1 MNQKKRRNWKL
12 RVEIF
17 KNKKMKKLFSFACYL
32 SFSLIATSGF
42 SQVFGK
48 QGFDLPIID
57 LDKDKALQVVIDKEE
72 GQYLGHPTTVLLKD
86 GKTIICV
93 YPKGHGKGGVV
104 MKKSIDGGK
113 TWSPRLKTPESWITS
128 KEVPTIYLT
137 TDAKGKDRLIMFS
150 GAQHRFQEVIRMAV
164 SEDQGETWSE
174 LKAIG
179 DYTGI
184 VAMADCIP
192 LKNAGHYLATFHIR
206 GPENSMILYQ
216 VESRDGGLTWGEP
229 RELYRAISHHL
240 CEAGLIYSPDKSEI
254 AMLLRE
260 NARNYNSQIMFSS
273 DEGKTWSKPKPMPGS
288 LNGDRHQGI
297 YMPDGRLLIQ
307 FRDNTPRNRPGNE
320 LSSTEGDWAGWVG
333 TWNDLKNG
341 YEGQFRIRFKD
352 NTKGWDS
359 TYPAAELLPD
369 GTLVCT
375 TYGHW
380 EKDEQPYILS
390 FRISVDLLNNKLKKL
405 NGQEQ
410 DTIENIMK

>member
-1 MNQKKRRNWKL
+1 MKNA
-12 RVEIF
+12 IF
-17 KNKKMKKLFSFACYL
+17 YTWFA
-32 SFSLIATSGF
+32 SIFLITTSGY

-48 QGFDLPIID
+48 LGFDLPIID
-57 LDKDKALQVVIDKEE
+57 LDGANELQIIVDKEQ

-86 GKTIICV
+86 GKTIISV
-93 YPKGHGKGGVV
+93 YPKGHGKGGIV
-104 MKKSIDGGK
+104 MKKSLDGGI
-113 TWSPRLKTPESWITS
+113 TWSDRLKTPVSWSTS
-128 KEVPTIYLT
+128 KEVPTLYPT

-150 GAQHRFQEVIRMAV
+150 GTQDHVQGAIRMSI
-164 SEDQGETWSE
+164 SEDEGVTWSE
-174 LKAIG
+174 LKPIG
-179 DYTGI
+179 NYKGI

-192 LKNAGHYLATFHIR
+192 LKDAGHYLATFHIR

-216 VESRDGGLTWGEP
+216 VESWDGGLSWEEP
-229 RELYRAISHHL
+229 KELYRASTHHL

-320 LSSTEGDWAGWVG
+320 MSPTEGDWVGWVG
-333 TWNDLKNG
+333 SWDDLKNG

-352 NTKGWDS
+352 NKKGWDT
-359 TYPAAELLPD
+359 TYPAAELLTD

-380 EKDEQPYILS
+380 EEGEQPYILS
-390 FRISVDLLNNKLKKL
+390 FRFKANLLDNKLK
-405 NGQEQ
+405 EQ
-410 DTIENIMK
+410 RKNALGRIQNVMN

>member
-1 MNQKKRRNWKL
+1 MKNVLFLTWAACTFVASTTMYSQAYGKL
-12 RVEIF
+12 
-17 KNKKMKKLFSFACYL
+17 
-32 SFSLIATSGF
+32 GH
-42 SQVFGK
+42 
-48 QGFDLPIID
+48 DLPIID
-57 LDKDKALQVVIDKEE
+57 LDRENQLQIIVDKEQ

-86 GKTIICV
+86 GKTILCV
-93 YPKGHGKGGVV
+93 YPKGHGKGGIV
-104 MKKSIDGGK
+104 MKKSRDGGK
-113 TWSPRLKTPESWITS
+113 TWSGRLKTPESWATS
-128 KEVPTIYLT
+128 KEVPTIYPT

-150 GAQHRFQEVIRMAV
+150 GTQDHVQGAIRMSV
-164 SEDQGETWSE
+164 SEDQGENWSE
-174 LKAIG
+174 LKPIG
-179 DYTGI
+179 DYKGI

-192 LKNAGHYLATFHIR
+192 LKVAGHYLATFHIR

-216 VESRDGGLTWGEP
+216 VESRDGGLTWGKP
-229 RELYRAISHHL
+229 KELYRASTHHL

-320 LSSTEGDWAGWVG
+320 MSVTEGDWVGWVG
-333 TWNDLKNG
+333 SWDDLKNG
-341 YEGQFRIRFKD
+341 HEGQFRIRFKD
-352 NTKGWDS
+352 NKNGWDS

-380 EKDEQPYILS
+380 DKGEQPYILS
-390 FRISVDLLNNKLKKL
+390 FRFKTDLLNHKL
-405 NGQEQ
+405 NEQ
-410 DTIENIMK
+410 RKNSLAKIQNIMK

>member
-1 MNQKKRRNWKL
+1 MF
-12 RVEIF
+12 V
-17 KNKKMKKLFSFACYL
+17 
-32 SFSLIATSGF
+32 SLAFLVTTSGF

-48 QGFDLPIID
+48 LGFDLPIID
-57 LDKDKALQVVIDKEE
+57 LDGEEDIQIVIDKEKD
-72 GQYLGHPTTVLLKD
+72 QYLGHPTTVLLED

-93 YPKGHGKGGVV
+93 YPKGHGKGGIV

-113 TWSPRLKTPESWITS
+113 TWSDRLKTPESWATS
-128 KEVPTIYLT
+128 KEVPTIYPT
-137 TDAKGKDRLIMFS
+137 TDAKGIDRLIMFS

-174 LKAIG
+174 LKGIG

-192 LKNAGHYLATFHIR
+192 LKNAGHYLATFHTQ
-206 GPENSMILYQ
+206 GPEKTMILYQ
-216 VESRDGGLTWGEP
+216 VESLDGGLSWGEP
-229 RELYRAISHHL
+229 KELYRASSHHL

-307 FRDNTPRNRPGNE
+307 FRDNTPRNRPGNVM
-320 LSSTEGDWAGWVG
+320 SPTEGDWVGWVG
-333 TWNDLKNG
+333 SWDDLKNG

-352 NTKGWDS
+352 NTKDWDS

-369 GTLVCT
+369 GTLLCT

-380 EKDEQPYILS
+380 DEGEQPYILS
-390 FRISVDLLNNKLKKL
+390 FRFKTDLLNNKLTEQRKKAL
-405 NGQEQ
+405 EKIQ
-410 DTIENIMK
+410 NIME

>member
-1 MNQKKRRNWKL
+1 M
-12 RVEIF
+12 
-17 KNKKMKKLFSFACYL
+17 KNALLFTWVACTFL
-32 SFSLIATSGF
+32 ATTTMF

-48 QGFDLPIID
+48 LGHDLPIID
-57 LDKDKALQVVIDKEE
+57 LDGENQLQVVVDREQ

-93 YPKGHGKGGVV
+93 YPKGHGKGGIV
-104 MKKSIDGGK
+104 MKKSTDGGK
-113 TWSPRLKTPESWITS
+113 TWSQRLKTPESWATS
-128 KEVPTIYLT
+128 KEVPTIYPT
-137 TDAKGKDRLIMFS
+137 TDAKGKDRLILFS
-150 GAQHRFQEVIRMAV
+150 GAQHRFDEAIRMSV
-164 SEDQGETWSE
+164 SEDNGETWSE

-179 DYTGI
+179 DYKGI

-192 LKNAGHYLATFHIR
+192 LKDAGHYLATFHTQ
-206 GPENSMILYQ
+206 GPENTMILYQ
-216 VESRDGGLTWGEP
+216 VESWDGGLTWGEP
-229 RELYRAISHHL
+229 KEMYRASSHHL

-320 LSSTEGDWAGWVG
+320 MSPTEGDWVGWVG
-333 TWNDLKNG
+333 SWNDLKNG
-341 YEGQFRIRFKD
+341 HEGQFRIRFKD

-359 TYPAAELLPD
+359 TYPAAELLAD

-380 EKDEQPYILS
+380 NKEEQPYILS
-390 FRISVDLLNNKLKKL
+390 FRFKTDLLNHKL
-405 NGQEQ
+405 NGQRKNSLAKIQ
-410 DTIENIMK
+410 NIMK

>member
-1 MNQKKRRNWKL
+1 MF
-12 RVEIF
+12 V
-17 KNKKMKKLFSFACYL
+17 
-32 SFSLIATSGF
+32 SLAFLVTTSGF

-48 QGFDLPIID
+48 LGFDLPIID
-57 LDKDKALQVVIDKEE
+57 LDGEEDIQIVIDKEKD
-72 GQYLGHPTTVLLKD
+72 QYLGHPTTVLLED

-93 YPKGHGKGGVV
+93 YPKGHGKGGIV

-113 TWSPRLKTPESWITS
+113 TWSDRLKTPESWATS
-128 KEVPTIYLT
+128 KEVPTIYPT
-137 TDAKGKDRLIMFS
+137 TDAKGIDRLIMFS

-174 LKAIG
+174 LKGIG

-192 LKNAGHYLATFHIR
+192 LKNAGHYLATFHTQ
-206 GPENSMILYQ
+206 GPDKSMILYQ
-216 VESRDGGLTWGEP
+216 VKSLDGGLTWGEP
-229 RELYRAISHHL
+229 KELYRASSHHL

-307 FRDNTPRNRPGNE
+307 FRDNTPRNRPGNVM
-320 LSSTEGDWAGWVG
+320 SPTEGDWVGWVG
-333 TWNDLKNG
+333 SWDDLKNG

-352 NTKGWDS
+352 NTKDWDS

-369 GTLVCT
+369 GTLLCT

-380 EKDEQPYILS
+380 DEGEQPYILS
-390 FRISVDLLNNKLKKL
+390 FRFKTDLLNNKLTEQRKKAL
-405 NGQEQ
+405 EKIQ
-410 DTIENIMK
+410 NIME

>member
-1 MNQKKRRNWKL
+1 M
-12 RVEIF
+12 
-17 KNKKMKKLFSFACYL
+17 KNVLFLTWAACTFLASTTMY
-32 SFSLIATSGF
+32 

-48 QGFDLPIID
+48 LGYDLPIID
-57 LDKDKALQVVIDKEE
+57 LDREVQLQVVVDKEQ

-86 GKTIICV
+86 GKTILCV
-93 YPKGHGKGGVV
+93 YPKGHGKGGIV

-113 TWSPRLKTPESWITS
+113 TWSGRLNTPKNWATS
-128 KEVPTIYLT
+128 KEVPTIYPT
-137 TDAKGKDRLIMFS
+137 TDAEGKDRLILFS
-150 GAQHRFQEVIRMAV
+150 GTQDHVQGVIRMSV
-164 SEDQGETWSE
+164 SEDQGENWSE
-174 LKAIG
+174 LKPIG
-179 DYTGI
+179 NYKGI
-184 VAMADCIP
+184 VAMSDCIP
-192 LKNAGHYLATFHIR
+192 LKDAGHYLATFHIR

-216 VESRDGGLTWGEP
+216 VESRNGGLTWGEP
-229 RELYRAISHHL
+229 KELYRASTHHL

-320 LSSTEGDWAGWVG
+320 MSVTEGDWVGWIG
-333 TWNDLKNG
+333 SWDDLKNG

-352 NTKGWDS
+352 NKNGWDS

-380 EKDEQPYILS
+380 DKEEQPYILS
-390 FRISVDLLNNKLKKL
+390 FRFTTDLLNRKLE
-405 NGQEQ
+405 EQ
-410 DTIENIMK
+410 RKNVLDKIYNVMK

>member
-1 MNQKKRRNWKL
+1 MNGSTNS
-12 RVEIF
+12 E
-17 KNKKMKKLFSFACYL
+17 KMKRFLTFA
-32 SFSLIATSGF
+32 SLAFLVTTGGF

-48 QGFDLPIID
+48 LGFDLPIID
-57 LDKDKALQVVIDKEE
+57 LDGEEGIQIVIDKEKD
-72 GQYLGHPTTVLLKD
+72 QYLGHPTTVLLGD

-93 YPKGHGKGGVV
+93 YPKGHGKGGIV

-113 TWSPRLKTPESWITS
+113 TWSDRLKTPESWGTS
-128 KEVPTIYLT
+128 KEVPTIYPT

-174 LKAIG
+174 LKGIG

-192 LKNAGHYLATFHIR
+192 LKNAGHYLATFHTQ
-206 GPENSMILYQ
+206 GPEKTMILYQ
-216 VESRDGGLTWGEP
+216 VESLDGGLTWGEP
-229 RELYRAISHHL
+229 KELYRASSHHL

-307 FRDNTPRNRPGNE
+307 FRDNTPRNRPGNVM
-320 LSSTEGDWAGWVG
+320 SPTEGDWVGWVG
-333 TWNDLKNG
+333 SWDDLKNG

-352 NTKGWDS
+352 NTKDWDS

-369 GTLVCT
+369 GTLFCT

-380 EKDEQPYILS
+380 DEGEQPYILS
-390 FRISVDLLNNKLKKL
+390 FRFKTDLLNNKLTEQRKKAL
-405 NGQEQ
+405 EKIQ
-410 DTIENIMK
+410 NIMK

>member
-1 MNQKKRRNWKL
+1 M
-12 RVEIF
+12 
-17 KNKKMKKLFSFACYL
+17 KNALLFTWVACTFL
-32 SFSLIATSGF
+32 ATTTMF

-48 QGFDLPIID
+48 LGHDLPIID
-57 LDKDKALQVVIDKEE
+57 LDGENQLQVVVDREQ
-72 GQYLGHPTTVLLKD
+72 GQYLGHTTTVLLKD

-93 YPKGHGKGGVV
+93 YPKGHGKGGIV
-104 MKKSIDGGK
+104 MKKSTDGGK
-113 TWSPRLKTPESWITS
+113 TWSQRLKTPESWATS
-128 KEVPTIYLT
+128 KEVPTIYPT
-137 TDAKGKDRLIMFS
+137 TDAKGKDRLILFS
-150 GAQHRFQEVIRMAV
+150 GAQHRFDEAIRMSV
-164 SEDQGETWSE
+164 SEDNGETWSE

-179 DYTGI
+179 DYKGI

-192 LKNAGHYLATFHIR
+192 LKDAGHYLATFHTQ
-206 GPENSMILYQ
+206 GPENTMILYQ
-216 VESRDGGLTWGEP
+216 VESWDGGLTWGEP
-229 RELYRAISHHL
+229 KEMYRASSHHL

-320 LSSTEGDWAGWVG
+320 MSPTEGDWVGWVG
-333 TWNDLKNG
+333 SWNDLKNG
-341 YEGQFRIRFKD
+341 HEGQFRIRFKD

-359 TYPAAELLPD
+359 TYPAAELLAD

-380 EKDEQPYILS
+380 NKEEQPYILS
-390 FRISVDLLNNKLKKL
+390 FRFKTDLLNHKL
-405 NGQEQ
+405 NGQRKNSLAKIQ
-410 DTIENIMK
+410 NIMK

>member
-1 MNQKKRRNWKL
+1 
-12 RVEIF
+12 
-17 KNKKMKKLFSFACYL
+17 MKKLLFFTCYL
-32 SFSLIATSGF
+32 SLSLVATSSF
-42 SQVFGK
+42 SQAFGK

-57 LDKDKALQVVIDKEE
+57 LDSEEALQVVVDKEKD
-72 GQYLGHPTTVLLKD
+72 QYLGHPTTVLLKD

-104 MKKSIDGGK
+104 MKKSSDGGK
-113 TWSPRLKTPESWITS
+113 TWSDRLKTPKSWSTS
-128 KEVPTIYLT
+128 KEVPTLYPT
-137 TDAKGKDRLIMFS
+137 TDAKGVDRLIMFS
-150 GAQHRFQEVIRMAV
+150 GTQDHVMGAIRMSV
-164 SEDQGETWSE
+164 SEDQGENWSE
-174 LKAIG
+174 LKPIG
-179 DYTGI
+179 NYKGI

-192 LKNAGHYLATFHIR
+192 LKDAGHYLATFHIR

-216 VESRDGGLTWGEP
+216 VESWDGGLTWGEP
-229 RELYRAISHHL
+229 KELYRATSHHL

-273 DEGKTWSKPKPMPGS
+273 DEGKTWTKPKPMPGA
-288 LNGDRHQGI
+288 LCGDRHQGI

-320 LSSTEGDWAGWVG
+320 MSPTEGDWVGWVG
-333 TWNDLKNG
+333 TWDDLKNG

-352 NTKGWDS
+352 NTNGWDS

-380 EKDEQPYILS
+380 EKGEKPYILS
-390 FRISVDLLNNKLKKL
+390 FRINENLLNDRLMKL

-410 DTIENIMK
+410 GTIENSMK

>member
-1 MNQKKRRNWKL
+1 M
-12 RVEIF
+12 
-17 KNKKMKKLFSFACYL
+17 KKMKKLLFFTCYL
-32 SFSLIATSGF
+32 SLSLVATSSF
-42 SQVFGK
+42 SQAFGK

-57 LDKDKALQVVIDKEE
+57 LDSEEALQVVVDKEKD
-72 GQYLGHPTTVLLKD
+72 QYLGHPTTVLLKD

-104 MKKSIDGGK
+104 MKKSSDGGK
-113 TWSPRLKTPESWITS
+113 TWSDRLKTPKSWSTS
-128 KEVPTIYLT
+128 KEVPTLYPT
-137 TDAKGKDRLIMFS
+137 TDAKGVDRLIMFS
-150 GAQHRFQEVIRMAV
+150 GTQDHVMGAIRMSV
-164 SEDQGETWSE
+164 SEDQGENWSE
-174 LKAIG
+174 LKPIG
-179 DYTGI
+179 NYKGI

-192 LKNAGHYLATFHIR
+192 LKDAGHYLATFHIR

-216 VESRDGGLTWGEP
+216 VESWDGGLTWGEP
-229 RELYRAISHHL
+229 KELYRATSHHL

-273 DEGKTWSKPKPMPGS
+273 DEGKTWTKPKPMPGA
-288 LNGDRHQGI
+288 LCGDRHQGI

-320 LSSTEGDWAGWVG
+320 MSPTEGDWVGWVG
-333 TWNDLKNG
+333 TWDDLKNG

-352 NTKGWDS
+352 NTNGWDS

-380 EKDEQPYILS
+380 EKGEKPYILS
-390 FRISVDLLNNKLKKL
+390 FRINENLLNDRLMKL

-410 DTIENIMK
+410 GTIENSMK

>member
-1 MNQKKRRNWKL
+1 M
-12 RVEIF
+12 
-17 KNKKMKKLFSFACYL
+17 KNELQYIWVVCILLVTTFGHA
-32 SFSLIATSGF
+32 
-42 SQVFGK
+42 QVFGK
-48 QGFDLPIID
+48 LGFNLPIID
-57 LDKDKALQVVIDKEE
+57 LNAEEQLQIVVDKEK

-86 GKTIICV
+86 GKTIIAV

-104 MKKSIDGGK
+104 MKKSLDGGI
-113 TWSPRLKTPESWITS
+113 TWSDRLKTPASWSTS
-128 KEVPTIYLT
+128 KEVPTIYPT
-137 TDAKGKDRLIMFS
+137 TDAKGIDRLIMFS
-150 GAQHRFQEVIRMAV
+150 GTQDHVQGAIRMSV
-164 SEDQGETWSE
+164 SEDEGVTWSE
-174 LKAIG
+174 LKPIG
-179 DYTGI
+179 NYKGI

-192 LKNAGHYLATFHIR
+192 LKDAGHYLATFHIR

-216 VESRDGGLTWGEP
+216 VESWDGGLSWWEP
-229 RELYRAISHHL
+229 KELYRASSHHL

-320 LSSTEGDWAGWVG
+320 MSPTEGDWVGWVG
-333 TWNDLKNG
+333 NWDDLKNG

-380 EKDEQPYILS
+380 DKGEEPYILS
-390 FRISVDLLNNKLKKL
+390 FRFKTDLLNSKL
-405 NGQEQ
+405 NEQ
-410 DTIENIMK
+410 RKKIHDKIKNVMK

>member
-1 MNQKKRRNWKL
+1 MF
-12 RVEIF
+12 V
-17 KNKKMKKLFSFACYL
+17 
-32 SFSLIATSGF
+32 SLAFLVTTSGF

-48 QGFDLPIID
+48 LGFDLPIID
-57 LDKDKALQVVIDKEE
+57 LDGEEDIQIVIDKEKD
-72 GQYLGHPTTVLLKD
+72 QYLGHPTTVLLED

-93 YPKGHGKGGVV
+93 YPKGHGKGGIV

-113 TWSPRLKTPESWITS
+113 TWSDRLKTPESWATS
-128 KEVPTIYLT
+128 KEVPTIYPT
-137 TDAKGKDRLIMFS
+137 TDAKGIDRLIMFS

-174 LKAIG
+174 LKGIG

-192 LKNAGHYLATFHIR
+192 LKNAGHYLATFHTQ
-206 GPENSMILYQ
+206 GPEKTMILYQ
-216 VESRDGGLTWGEP
+216 VESLDGGLSWGEP
-229 RELYRAISHHL
+229 KELYRASSHHL

-307 FRDNTPRNRPGNE
+307 FRDNTPRNRPGNVM
-320 LSSTEGDWAGWVG
+320 SPTEGDWVGWVG
-333 TWNDLKNG
+333 SWDDLKNG

-352 NTKGWDS
+352 NTKDWDS
-359 TYPAAELLPD
+359 TYPTAELLPD
-369 GTLVCT
+369 GTLLCT

-380 EKDEQPYILS
+380 DEGEQPYILS
-390 FRISVDLLNNKLKKL
+390 FRFKTDLLNNKLTEQRKKAL
-405 NGQEQ
+405 EKIQ
-410 DTIENIMK
+410 NIME

>member
-1 MNQKKRRNWKL
+1 M
-12 RVEIF
+12 
-17 KNKKMKKLFSFACYL
+17 KNVLFLTWAACTFLASTTMY
-32 SFSLIATSGF
+32 

-48 QGFDLPIID
+48 LGYDLPIID
-57 LDKDKALQVVIDKEE
+57 LDREVQLQVVVDKEQ

-86 GKTIICV
+86 GKTILCV
-93 YPKGHGKGGVV
+93 YPKGHGKGGIV

-113 TWSPRLKTPESWITS
+113 TWSGRLNTPKNWATS
-128 KEVPTIYLT
+128 KEVPTIYPT
-137 TDAKGKDRLIMFS
+137 TDAEGKDRLILFS
-150 GAQHRFQEVIRMAV
+150 GTQDHVQGAIRMSV
-164 SEDQGETWSE
+164 SEDQGENWSE
-174 LKAIG
+174 LKPIG
-179 DYTGI
+179 NYKGI
-184 VAMADCIP
+184 VAMSDCIP
-192 LKNAGHYLATFHIR
+192 LKDAGHYLATFHIR

-216 VESRDGGLTWGEP
+216 VESRNGGLTWGEP
-229 RELYRAISHHL
+229 KELYRASTHHL

-320 LSSTEGDWAGWVG
+320 MSVTEGDWVGWIG
-333 TWNDLKNG
+333 SWDDLKNG

-352 NTKGWDS
+352 NKNGWDS

-380 EKDEQPYILS
+380 DKEEQPYILS
-390 FRISVDLLNNKLKKL
+390 FRFTTDLLNRKLE
-405 NGQEQ
+405 EQ
-410 DTIENIMK
+410 RKNVLDKIYNVMK